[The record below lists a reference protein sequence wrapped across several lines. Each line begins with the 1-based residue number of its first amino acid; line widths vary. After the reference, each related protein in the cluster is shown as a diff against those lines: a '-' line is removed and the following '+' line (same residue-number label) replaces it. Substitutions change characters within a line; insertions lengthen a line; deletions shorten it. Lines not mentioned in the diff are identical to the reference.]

1 MESAKANQAEASAPR
16 QNKAEARH
24 SLRRFTAACHAMSEV
39 VQLQVGFD
47 TAEYILFCICKLEVL
62 HVSLSI
68 NMTDAERE
76 QCLERSNE

>member
-16 QNKAEARH
+16 QNKAKARH
-24 SLRRFTAACHAMSEV
+24 RLRRFTAAAMSEV
-39 VQLQVGFD
+39 VQLQVGVD
-47 TAEYILFCICKLEVL
+47 KAKYILFCICMLEEL
-62 HVSLSI
+62 HVSLFI